1 MLWAAVVLQ
10 ARADVEDLPIGAMNY
25 EAAVAFFTSN
35 SAYWRRG
42 RADIAEHLGTTG
54 ETLQRIGT
62 AWGIARRRRGG
73 LPGHPPAPAPEP
85 PRRQPVAVVTEAK
98 PLFVPA
104 VLANCLQPRRRR
116 APADNPFNPPYRK
129 VA

>member
-1 MLWAAVVLQ
+1 
-10 ARADVEDLPIGAMNY
+10 MNY

-42 RADIAEHLGTTG
+42 RDAIAEHLGTTG

-62 AWGIARRRRGG
+62 AWVIARRRRAG
-73 LPGHPPAPAPEP
+73 LPEQPPAPAPKPP
-85 PRRQPVAVVTEAK
+85 PRPAPAAIDAK

-104 VLANCLQPRRRR
+104 VLADCLQPRKRCV
-116 APADNPFNPPYRK
+116 PADNPFRPFRQ